1 MEYSNGLFVCYAPA
15 DNPEIAI
22 ALVVERGE
30 WGNSTSIIAK
40 KLLAAY
46 FGVPL
51 NSDPSVVDTYPIVGD
66 SLDITVPED
75 RYEEYQVPSD
85 N

>member
-15 DNPEIAI
+15 DDPEVAI

-30 WGNSTSIIAK
+30 WGSSTVIIAK

-46 FGVPL
+46 FGIPL
-51 NSDPSVVDTYPIVGD
+51 SRADSISENYPIAGNVFLE
-66 SLDITVPED
+66 SIEPTAA
-75 RYEEYQVPSD
+75 EETPTP
-85 N
+85 